1 MGGAKTLQPLSLE
14 RVGKEGR
21 GAACTKGGAWGCARS
36 KGFLRIGAHGSQ
48 ISSLLVAVRN
58 GVYVHKSVQKYAIF
72 PIRQNKSGKSLWFVH
87 GIWIFDTG
95 MMGGMGGK
103 GNIFDGFVLSCQLL
117 FLPLHQTYEDL
128 WKNSIK
134 HIPQRRWGATRLW
147 RSPSIVTL
155 TGG

>member
-87 GIWIFDTG
+87 GIWFFDTG
-95 MMGGMGGK
+95 MMGEWVGK
-103 GNIFDGFVLSCQLL
+103 GIFSVELFCHVNYCSYLCIKLMKIYGRTASSIYHREGGALL
-117 FLPLHQTYEDL
+117 VYGGALPL
-128 WKNSIK
+128 
-134 HIPQRRWGATRLW
+134 
-147 RSPSIVTL
+147 
-155 TGG
+155 